1 MHDIRFAVLGP
12 LTVERGTESLD
23 TGSPQRQAVLA
34 ALLLRQHHTASLAQ
48 LIDAVWGSE
57 PPARAAGAIRNH
69 IADLRAVLEPGR
81 PARTPPTMLVSA
93 GDGYALRLPPGA
105 VDVEIAA
112 ETVRLATEAEQ
123 AGDPVRA
130 HGLLTELRSLWR
142 GEPLSGVPGP
152 YAESQRTRFIERR
165 FAVRR
170 TRIDLELTLGRHAE
184 LIGELV
190 ALTAEHPLDEWLHA
204 QLMTA
209 LSRSGRPS
217 EALDVY
223 TDIRRT
229 LIDELGVE
237 PGPELT
243 ALHRH
248 ILAGDETAYPPQPAV
263 APAARQATV
272 PAPRPPAQLPSDI
285 ADFTGRTDTVPH
297 LVSQLRARD
306 GRAVTISAISG
317 MGGIGKTTLAVH
329 VAHLVR
335 ADFPDGQL
343 YVNLDGMGAHPAAPD
358 VVLGGFLVGLGYAE
372 GDLPTALA
380 ERAALFRTAVAG
392 KNVLVVLDNAADAEQ
407 VRPLLP
413 GTAGSGVLITSR
425 TTLAG
430 LSGATLAP
438 IDVLAVDEAMQLFT
452 HIVGSERVAA
462 EPEPAQRIVFACKGL
477 PLAVRVAAAR
487 LAGRP
492 QWSLG
497 AVADR
502 IARDRS
508 LHEFATGDLAVETIF
523 QLSYQQLDAELA
535 RAFRL
540 VAVPE
545 VPDLPITAIT
555 WLLQRTH
562 AHAEQLCE
570 TLVDLN
576 LLQITASG
584 RYRYHDLLRQFARNQ
599 PDAERDT
606 VLARLL
612 DFYLAS
618 AKSITAECNRG
629 TRLPEHLSATTST
642 GELFPDADAARDWP
656 RREHA
661 TLAALYAHAA
671 ADAGP
676 AITLAAD
683 LAWAMSETLFAES
696 EDGLEVSHSLLALL
710 DGAVRTGNTRAEARI
725 RTAMYTHHNLVS
737 GQYGD
742 DTRSSYARAAALA
755 AEADDR
761 RLLATTD
768 LVLGALTMVTDA
780 AAAITLF
787 ERAAKLFGDMDDLW
801 GNGWATALAGWANA
815 EACLL
820 DSAEAAAD
828 RALRLGGVAGSR
840 FIEAFAMKTHSRVAL
855 RRDQP
860 EEAVRLC
867 TTALAYARQTRHRLL
882 QGWVSTRLAEAQIA
896 AGDPHSAAVSA
907 REAVDSISRTG
918 DPVTLASAL
927 NAYGQAL
934 SALGRDREA
943 LDAIR
948 SAHDLAV
955 RLGLTN
961 ETELRDRLATLPESL
976 P

>member
-1 MHDIRFAVLGP
+1 MNEIRFAALGP
-12 LTVERGTESLD
+12 LMAQRGTEPLD
-23 TGSPQRQAVLA
+23 MGSPQRQAVLA
-34 ALLLRQHHTASLAQ
+34 ALLLHHNRTASLAQ
-48 LIDAVWGSE
+48 LIDAVWGTE

-81 PARTPPTMLVSA
+81 AARTPPTRLVSA

-105 VDVEIAA
+105 VDIEIAA
-112 ETVRLATEAEQ
+112 ETVRSATEAEH
-123 AGDPVRA
+123 AGDPARA

-152 YAESQRTRFIERR
+152 YAESQRARLVEQH

-170 TRIDLELTLGRHAE
+170 TRIDLDLVLGRHAE

-190 ALTAEHPLDEWLHA
+190 SLTAEHPWNEGLRG

-209 LSRSGRPS
+209 LSRSGRQS

-223 TDIRRT
+223 ADIRRT
-229 LIDELGVE
+229 LVEELGVE

-243 ALHRH
+243 DLHQR
-248 ILAGDETAYPPQPAV
+248 ILAGDRTTYSSRPAV
-263 APAARQATV
+263 AATPRPAAVAV
-272 PAPRPPAQLPSDI
+272 SRPPAQLPSDI
-285 ADFTGRTDTVPH
+285 PDFTGRADLVTH
-297 LVSQLRARD
+297 LAGRLRARD
-306 GRAVTISAISG
+306 GQAVTLSAISG

-329 VAHLVR
+329 VAHLVT

-358 VVLGGFLVGLGYAE
+358 VVLGGFLAALGYAE
-372 GDLPTALA
+372 GELPTALP
-380 ERAALFRTAVAG
+380 ERAALFRTALAG
-392 KNVLVVLDNAADAEQ
+392 KNILVVLDNAADAEQ

-430 LSGATLAP
+430 LSGATLTT
-438 IDVLAVDEAMQLFT
+438 IDVLTFDEAIHLFT
-452 HIVGSERVAA
+452 RIIGPARVAA
-462 EPEPAQRIVFACKGL
+462 EPGSAQRIVNACKGL

-487 LAGRP
+487 LAVRP
-492 QWSLG
+492 QWSLS
-497 AVADR
+497 AVAER
-502 IARDRS
+502 IAADRS
-508 LHEFATGDLAVETIF
+508 LNEFKTGDLAVETIF
-523 QLSYQQLDAELA
+523 RLSYRQLDTELA
-535 RAFRL
+535 RTFRL

-545 VPDLPITAIT
+545 VPDLPIAAIA
-555 WLLQRTH
+555 WLLQRTR
-562 AHAEQLCE
+562 AQAEELCE

-576 LLQITASG
+576 LLQMTVSG

-599 PDAERDT
+599 ADAEREE
-606 VLARLL
+606 VLPRVL

-618 AKSITAECNRG
+618 AKYITAEWNRG
-629 TRLPEHLSATTST
+629 TRLPQHLSATTSS
-642 GELFPDADAARDWP
+642 GELFRDADAARDWP

-671 ADAGP
+671 VDAGP

-696 EDGLEVSHSLLALL
+696 EDGLDVSHSLLALL

-737 GQYGD
+737 GQYD
-742 DTRSSYARAAALA
+742 DLTRSSYARAAALA
-755 AEADDR
+755 ADSDDR
-761 RLLATTD
+761 RLLATAE

-780 AAAITLF
+780 AAAVTRYD
-787 ERAAKLFGDMDDLW
+787 RAAKLFDSIDDLW
-801 GNGWATALAGWANA
+801 GCGWATALSGWANA

-820 DSAEAAAD
+820 DPAEAAAD
-828 RALRLGGVAGSR
+828 RALLLGRAGGSL
-840 FIEAFAMKTHSRVAL
+840 FIEAFAMKIHSRVAL

-860 EEAVRLC
+860 AEAVRLC
-867 TTALAYARQTRHRLL
+867 TTALGYARQSRHRLL
-882 QGWVSTRLAEAQIA
+882 QGWVLTRLAEAQVA
-896 AGDPHSAAVSA
+896 AGDPQGGAAA
-907 REAVDSISRTG
+907 ACEAVDAISRSG

-927 NAYGQAL
+927 NVYGQAL
-934 SALGRDREA
+934 SALGRDSEA

-948 SAHDLAV
+948 SAHELAV

-961 ETELRDRLATLPESL
+961 EAELRDRLDTMS
-976 P
+976 